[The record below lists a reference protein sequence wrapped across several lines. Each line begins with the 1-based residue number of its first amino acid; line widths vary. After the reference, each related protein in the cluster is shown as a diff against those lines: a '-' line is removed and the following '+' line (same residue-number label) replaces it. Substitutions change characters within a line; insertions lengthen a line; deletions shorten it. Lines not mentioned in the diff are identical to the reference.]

1 MAATFQ
7 ELGVPLE
14 FIELLNTKNITMPTP
29 IQAATMQDAMRGS
42 DLCGRAPT
50 GSGKTIAFGIPVIT
64 GVAKATAKRPTGLIL
79 APTRELAEQITSE
92 LQGLAQVGK
101 RSMLAVY
108 GGTSI
113 RKHKNRLN
121 KGVDILVACPGRLND
136 LLQQKALTLDEVSFV
151 VIDEADRMADMGFL
165 PEVKKIVRLTKGDR
179 QTILFSATLDGA
191 VSELTRQFQKNP
203 IRHEVGS
210 KTPDIQS
217 MEHFFWKVNR
227 DSRVPAAANLIL
239 QRGKTIVFTRTRYG
253 AERAAKNLQQ
263 SGIGAVA
270 LHGGKTQHQR
280 DRSLRAFSEGEAL
293 ALVCTDVAARGIHID
308 NVDCVLH
315 YDPPEDSKAYIH
327 RSGRT
332 ARAGATGIVVCFV
345 DKVQHSVVKRLQR
358 DLQLS
363 IPITD
368 IQDTN
373 AIDAAQ
379 ESPAALTSRESKHVS
394 KHDRDTKKRVRINT
408 PRRRKLRPTNKKKK
422 LNIKKRK
429 TVNKKTMTNMTS
441 RSKKGKIRKR
451 RKLAE
456 PRSQANSFVH
466 KKTNRRRRS
475 IKRNST

>member
-14 FIELLNTKNITMPTP
+14 FIELLNTKNITVPTP
-29 IQAATMQDAMRGS
+29 IQEATMQDAMRGS

-50 GSGKTIAFGIPVIT
+50 GSGKTIAFGIPIIT
-64 GVAKATAKRPTGLIL
+64 GVAKAASRKPTGLIL

-92 LQGLAQVGK
+92 LQGLAQLSK

-165 PEVKKIVRLTKGDR
+165 PEVKKIVQLTKQDR

-191 VSELTRQFQKNP
+191 IAELTRQFQNNP
-203 IRHEVGS
+203 VRHEVGS
-210 KTPDIQS
+210 KTPDMQS

-280 DRSLRAFSEGEAL
+280 DRSLREFSEGEAL

-358 DLQLS
+358 DLQLN

-368 IQDTN
+368 MQDTN
-373 AIDAAQ
+373 AIDTKQ
-379 ESPAALTSRESKHVS
+379 QSPAALTSRESKHVS
-394 KHDRDTKKRVRINT
+394 KHDRDTKKHVRINT
-408 PRRRKLRPTNKKKK
+408 PRRRKPRPTDKKKK

-429 TVNKKTMTNMTS
+429 AVIKKTVSNMTS
-441 RSKKGKIRKR
+441 RSKKSKIRKR

-456 PRSQANSFVH
+456 PRSQANSFTR

-475 IKRNST
+475 INRNSN